1 MGLLLIVILLVM
13 ASAVIFPCTWLVC
26 LFLGRHY
33 DVVIHKLE
41 QRIERDQLTDYEN
54 MLDDL
59 AERRAKI
66 ARIRQKVRYPT
77 VGFIAVTLVLIGF
90 LVAVYRR
97 GV

>member
-1 MGLLLIVILLVM
+1 MGLLLIVILPVM
-13 ASAVIFPCTWLVC
+13 ASAIFPCTWLVC

-90 LVAVYRR
+90 LVVVYRR